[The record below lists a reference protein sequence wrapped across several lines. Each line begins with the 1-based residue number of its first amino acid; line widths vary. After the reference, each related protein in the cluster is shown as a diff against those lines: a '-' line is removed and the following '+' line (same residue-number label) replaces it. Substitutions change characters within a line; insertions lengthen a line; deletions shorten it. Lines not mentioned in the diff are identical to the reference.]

1 MERRSGTEALAA
13 FRTAPCE
20 HLTAALGRHARA
32 KSMRT
37 GTMQVTRVEGTF
49 HEALSGKTIGQIN
62 ALGDLREAARV
73 LTEPGS
79 VNRRN

>member
-1 MERRSGTEALAA
+1 
-13 FRTAPCE
+13 
-20 HLTAALGRHARA
+20 
-32 KSMRT
+32 
-37 GTMQVTRVEGTF
+37 MQITRIEGTF